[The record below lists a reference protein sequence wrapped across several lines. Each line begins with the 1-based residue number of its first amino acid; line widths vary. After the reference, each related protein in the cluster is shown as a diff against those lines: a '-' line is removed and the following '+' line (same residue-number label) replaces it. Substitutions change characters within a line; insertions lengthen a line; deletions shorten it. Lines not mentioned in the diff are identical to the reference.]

1 MELHPYRAYRPGL
14 QSRAVAIFGIC
25 WHSLGAFFVSHSSAQ
40 VGRETWA
47 SPNSGEG
54 PLQKPQTRSRRICA
68 RAQAARLAR
77 GAYSTSLTLFQSVAL
92 LEVLARWPASQ
103 PSSADHSPVQRRSG
117 AQRQQHTLS
126 TTSAQYAAQYAIP
139 YSSDTLHCVPLQ
151 RPRQQKG
158 CIICMMHILHLYF
171 DLVAE
176 LEVHHLAPSMLPP
189 LQSVLPCQPLHWRP
203 HSRRPPCLRRR
214 PCVSQFQQY
223 LALPYSQQQL

>member
-14 QSRAVAIFGIC
+14 KSRAVAIFGIC
-25 WHSLGAFFVSHSSAQ
+25 WHRLGAFFVSHSSAQ

-54 PLQKPQTRSRRICA
+54 PLQKPQTRSRRTCA

-77 GAYSTSLTLFQSVAL
+77 GAYCQVLSEPLCFTLFQSVAL

-139 YSSDTLHCVPLQ
+139 YPSDTWHCWLSQ
-151 RPRQQKG
+151 RPKRQEIKTCLMQT
-158 CIICMMHILHLYF
+158 MRNLHLYF
-171 DLVAE
+171 D
-176 LEVHHLAPSMLPP
+176 
-189 LQSVLPCQPLHWRP
+189 R
-203 HSRRPPCLRRR
+203 
-214 PCVSQFQQY
+214 
-223 LALPYSQQQL
+223 

>member
-1 MELHPYRAYRPGL
+1 MCSGSSRPTG
-14 QSRAVAIFGIC
+14 QRRPFAS
-25 WHSLGAFFVSHSSAQ
+25 FF
-40 VGRETWA
+40 
-47 SPNSGEG
+47 
-54 PLQKPQTRSRRICA
+54 
-68 RAQAARLAR
+68 
-77 GAYSTSLTLFQSVAL
+77 TLFQSVAL

-139 YSSDTLHCVPLQ
+139 YPSDTLHCWLSQ
-151 RPRQQKG
+151 RPKRQKM
-158 CIICMMHILHLYF
+158 CLMHMMHNLHLYF

-189 LQSVLPCQPLHWRP
+189 LQSALPCQPLRWRP

-214 PCVSQFQQY
+214 PCISDNLKGFIQKS
-223 LALPYSQQQL
+223 LKHN

>member
-25 WHSLGAFFVSHSSAQ
+25 WHRLGAFFVSHSSAQ

-54 PLQKPQTRSRRICA
+54 PLQKPQTRSRRTCA

-77 GAYSTSLTLFQSVAL
+77 GACSPLFCTLFQSVAL

-139 YSSDTLHCVPLQ
+139 YPSDTLHCWLSQ
-151 RPRQQKG
+151 RPKRQKM
-158 CIICMMHILHLYF
+158 CLMHMMHNLHLYF

-189 LQSVLPCQPLHWRP
+189 LQSALPCQPLRWRP

-214 PCVSQFQQY
+214 P
-223 LALPYSQQQL
+223 